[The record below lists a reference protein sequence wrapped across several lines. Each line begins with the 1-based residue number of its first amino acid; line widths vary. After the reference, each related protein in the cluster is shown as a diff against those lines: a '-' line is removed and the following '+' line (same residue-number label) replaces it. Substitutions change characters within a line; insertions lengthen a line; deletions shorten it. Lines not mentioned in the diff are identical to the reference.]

1 MRNFF
6 GPESAYCRREGL
18 LLSLSFTLL
27 NTTAVVGK
35 KKHVSLSL
43 FLCDYTKATVE
54 NFSLR
59 VINRCMDDQET
70 NKINQLYSIRA
81 VLNTRDKWRLL
92 FFQQNIHTLS
102 LSLSFFFIF
111 FSLFFSRFFLLLSKQ
126 ESRNRLPIKPETFVL
141 YRLLEIDNRRHHHP
155 HRSK

>member
-1 MRNFF
+1 MMRNFF

-92 FFQQNIHTLS
+92 FF
-102 LSLSFFFIF
+102 
-111 FSLFFSRFFLLLSKQ
+111 
-126 ESRNRLPIKPETFVL
+126 
-141 YRLLEIDNRRHHHP
+141 
-155 HRSK
+155 